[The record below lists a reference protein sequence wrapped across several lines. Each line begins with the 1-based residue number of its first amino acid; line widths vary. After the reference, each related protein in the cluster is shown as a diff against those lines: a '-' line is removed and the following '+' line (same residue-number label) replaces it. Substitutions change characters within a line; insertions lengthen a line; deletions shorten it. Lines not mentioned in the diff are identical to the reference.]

1 LIFGVKRVPSQT
13 LHPAATFLC
22 VAKLKLLLP
31 CSMLLLLLLQL
42 LSWWAVSA
50 TAVPVARM
58 QRHRLLLRR
67 PHGNQLSNS
76 PPSPELSHDRQ
87 SPMKNFEVSFS
98 LLELEF
104 HCKNLFL
111 IWGKHWGAR
120 I

>member
-1 LIFGVKRVPSQT
+1 MKSTVRLQT

-58 QRHRLLLRR
+58 QRHRQNEKFTLLR
-67 PHGNQLSNS
+67 
-76 PPSPELSHDRQ
+76 
-87 SPMKNFEVSFS
+87 S
-98 LLELEF
+98 L
-104 HCKNLFL
+104 
-111 IWGKHWGAR
+111 
-120 I
+120 